1 MIKKILSI
9 ATLCFALTLQA
20 QVNAQN
26 LKSEAK
32 FWIKGSDA
40 KSVVNLNGNYPLS
53 EDNQGAIMTQLGD
66 NHSNFYIVFQSFD
79 AHAVDLAD
87 MNMKCYQ
94 QKITTQ
100 NINPQSL
107 DVPLLDKIQ
116 TGAILKYGFNLGNYK
131 VTDEFM
137 LVNNDKDR
145 TYIYEIIYMNK
156 EFTDV
161 DHKYLQTYLSLKYGI
176 SLIDNNNYLSSGN
189 VVLWDNS
196 YAPEF
201 NKNIIGLGKSNFY
214 DFNQNS
220 SINSVDKLLT
230 VSSNSLRNEEY
241 VLIGNNAK
249 SNRFENSENEMVLDK
264 TYLAQTASGSE
275 ENVTLK
281 FNTSLLENFDAS
293 KTVYLTINGEAKIK
307 GNVDKNAIVFND
319 VTLNTNGTGK
329 DLLSL
334 SYDLS
339 SVKAELA
346 QAWFLN
352 DRGDITIKPEIKAD
366 KKSDYTIEWYFN
378 DKLIS
383 NKKDLVTNKTGVYEM
398 RITSNNVTNS
408 YETNVYSKI
417 DGKVSNEITV
427 YPNPVAAGQDFKIS
441 YNLASESNVELYV
454 YQMNGK
460 LVDQRTLGRF
470 NQNEFNYKLETSGVY
485 ILISKVDGKANIN
498 KIIVK

>member
-1 MIKKILSI
+1 MIKKVLSI
-9 ATLCFALTLQA
+9 ATLCFALSLQT

-32 FWIKGSDA
+32 FWVKGSDA

-53 EDNQGAIMTQLGD
+53 EDNQGAIMAQLGD

-79 AHAVDLAD
+79 SHSVDLAD
-87 MNMKCYQ
+87 LNMKCYQ

-107 DVPLLDKIQ
+107 DVPLMEKIQ
-116 TGAILKYGFNLGNYK
+116 SGAILKYGFNLGNYK

-137 LVNNDKDR
+137 LVNNVKDR

-156 EFTDV
+156 EFTDI

-176 SLIDNNNYLSSGN
+176 SLIDNNNYLSNQN

-214 DFNQNS
+214 DFSKNS

-230 VSSNSLRNEEY
+230 ISSNTLRNEEY
-241 VLIGNNAK
+241 LLIGNNAK
-249 SNRFENSENEMVLDK
+249 NNRFENKGSEMVLEK

-275 ENVTLK
+275 EVATLS

-293 KTVYLTINGEAKIK
+293 KTVYLTINGETKIK
-307 GNVDKNAIVFND
+307 GNVDKNSIVFND
-319 VTLNTNGTGK
+319 VILNGK
-329 DLLSL
+329 DLLSV

-339 SVKAELA
+339 SVKADLA
-346 QAWFLN
+346 DAWFLN
-352 DRGDITIKPEIKAD
+352 DRGEITIKPEIKAD
-366 KKSDYTIEWYFN
+366 KKSDYTVAWYFN
-378 DKLIS
+378 DKLVS
-383 NKKDLVTNKTGVYEM
+383 NKENLPTNKTGVYEM
-398 RITSNNVTNS
+398 RVTSNNVTNS
-408 YETNVYSKI
+408 YQTNVYSKI
-417 DGKVSNEITV
+417 DGKISNEITV
-427 YPNPVAAGQDFKIS
+427 YPNPVSAGEDFKIS
-441 YNLASESNVELYV
+441 YNLTSESNVELYV

-470 NQNEFNYKLETSGVY
+470 NQNEFNYKLDTSGVY
-485 ILISKVDGKANIN
+485 ILISKIDGKANIN